1 MSELSNPKDKFADVP
16 ARVRSWG
23 YIVLVLAIAFV
34 YQTTSLLFVSWLTF
48 QGMREFMKMF
58 VPHFNLVLVFAVVTG
73 LLQLILLLYCSYSGY
88 LLWATL
94 LCIGIGLFFRLGQKT
109 AMGAAIGMTSGA
121 AACLLA
127 FSHLAFI
134 RAVEIHQNEWM
145 GLRLVAFIIVLTE
158 LNDVFQYLMG
168 KFFGKRKIVPRI
180 SPNKTVAGCIGGI
193 GLTII
198 LSNILGYLLLPFGDF
213 IGFSLLGLLFGVL
226 GFFGDVLFSFLKRRT
241 GVKDTG
247 TLIPGH
253 GGLLDRIDS
262 LLFNAPVFYGLICL
276 IEMMNL

>member
-1 MSELSNPKDKFADVP
+1 MSELSNSKDKFADVP
-16 ARVRSWG
+16 IRVRSWG
-23 YIVLVLAIAFV
+23 YIVLVLAIAFFS
-34 YQTTSLLFVSWLTF
+34 QTTSLLFVSWLTF
-48 QGMREFMKMF
+48 QGMRELMKMF
-58 VPHFNLVLVFAVVTG
+58 APNFNLALVFAVVTG
-73 LLQLILLLYCSYSGY
+73 LLQLILLLYCSYCGY
-88 LLWATL
+88 LFWATL
-94 LCIGIGLFFRLGQKT
+94 LCIGIGLFFRFGQQ
-109 AMGAAIGMTSGA
+109 AGMEVAIGMTFGA

-127 FSHLAFI
+127 FSQLAFI
-134 RAVEIHQNEWM
+134 RAVEIHLNEWM
-145 GLRLVAFIIVLTE
+145 GLRLVTYIIVLTE

-180 SPNKTVAGCIGGI
+180 SPNKTVAGCLGGI

-276 IEMMNL
+276 IEMTNL

>member
-16 ARVRSWG
+16 IRVRSWG

-34 YQTTSLLFVSWLTF
+34 SQTTSLLFVSWLTF

-58 VPHFNLVLVFAVVTG
+58 VPNFNLVLVFAIATG

-94 LCIGIGLFFRLGQKT
+94 LCIGIGLFFRLGQKAT
-109 AMGAAIGMTSGA
+109 MDVVIGMTFGA

-127 FSHLAFI
+127 FSQLAFI

-145 GLRLVAFIIVLTE
+145 GLQLLAYIIVLTE

-180 SPNKTVAGCIGGI
+180 SPNKTVVGCIGGI
-193 GLTII
+193 GVTII

-213 IGFSLLGLLFGVL
+213 ICFSLLGLLFGVL

-276 IEMMNL
+276 IEMTNL